1 MIPLCDVST
10 QHALLK
16 QEIDQAVQDVVANGQ
31 YILGPQVR
39 AFEREISDYCRCRY
53 AVGVGNGTDALHLA
67 LRALRIGPG
76 DEVITSPFTFI
87 ATTEAIGLVG
97 AKPVFVDIDP
107 HTLNIDPARIEQAIT
122 SRTQAIL
129 PVHLYGQPCE
139 MDAIMDI
146 AQRHGLFVVE
156 DCAQALGATYRDRQV
171 GTFGDAGCFSFFP
184 SKNLGCIGDGG
195 MVVTNREDIF
205 QRVEMLRRH
214 GGRIKYHHDE
224 LGLNSRLDELQ
235 AAILRVKLPHLD
247 DWNQR
252 RRQCAYHYNAR
263 LADQPA
269 IDCPAELGAA
279 GPEVFPTASNRLL
292 RAVYHQYTIRSNDR
306 DAISA
311 NLRQAGVRSAVYY
324 PQPLHLQKVHAELNY
339 APGDFPVAEDA
350 ARKCLSLPIYPE
362 LLGELQES
370 VLLALTQNMNEGFLN
385 KTA

>member
-311 NLRQAGVRSAVYY
+311 NLRQAGVSSAVYY